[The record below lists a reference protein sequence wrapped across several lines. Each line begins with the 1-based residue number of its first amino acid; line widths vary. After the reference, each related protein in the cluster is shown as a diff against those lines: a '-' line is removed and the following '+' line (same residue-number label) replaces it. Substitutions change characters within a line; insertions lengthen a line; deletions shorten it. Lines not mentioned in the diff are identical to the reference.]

1 MIQHRLVVFLAIVG
15 IAIFGLRASAQ
26 SGLPEPY
33 AATRAIEH
41 LTVLPMAA
49 DRSVVPNA
57 TVIIDDGRI
66 AAVGPSEEVPV
77 PEDARREADIRY
89 VQWQATTGGH

>member
-1 MIQHRLVVFLAIVG
+1 MIQHRLVALLTIVG
-15 IAIFGLRASAQ
+15 IVILGLRASAQ

-33 AATRAIEH
+33 TPSMAIER
-41 LTVLPMAA
+41 LAVLPMAA

-89 VQWQATTGGH
+89 VQRQATTGGH